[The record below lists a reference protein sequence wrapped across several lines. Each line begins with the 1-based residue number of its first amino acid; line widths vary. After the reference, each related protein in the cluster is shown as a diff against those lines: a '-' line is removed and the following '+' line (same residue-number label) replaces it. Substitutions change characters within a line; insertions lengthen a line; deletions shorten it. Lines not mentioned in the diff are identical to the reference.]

1 MGCDTLSG
9 IDRLVD
15 ELKKLKEGPIG
26 DIVRQRMNEFELLGR
41 GTEEDLFKELCFCI
55 LTANYSA
62 ERGIRIQKEID
73 LGFLS
78 LPLDELARKLREL
91 GHRYP
96 EIRAKYIVEARKYLG
111 KLKKVLE
118 SFDDEALLRDWL
130 VKNVKGLG
138 YKEASH
144 FLRNIGFK
152 NIAIIDFHIIDLLVK
167 YGIIERPRSL
177 TKKKY
182 MEIEDILR
190 KIAEISGLT
199 LAELDLYLWHM
210 ETGKI
215 LK

>member
-1 MGCDTLSG
+1 MSG
-9 IDRLVD
+9 IDRPVD

-62 ERGIRIQKEID
+62 ERGIRIQKEIN

>member
-1 MGCDTLSG
+1 M
-9 IDRLVD
+9 DRLVD
-15 ELKKLKEGPIG
+15 ELKELKEGPIG

-152 NIAIIDFHIIDLLVK
+152 NVAIIDFHIIDLLVK

-177 TKKKY
+177 TRKKY

-199 LAELDLYLWHM
+199 LAELDLYLWYM